1 MSNTV
6 QMGTREARIQRFFDA
21 ATTGAALATLPVIVG
36 LALDLPSGLDDA
48 LWTVNWL
55 LWGVFA
61 AELVVMLTV
70 SRDRKGW
77 LREHSATPAIVAIT
91 SPALVGLEAFRLVR
105 LLRGKSTGRVI
116 RSLTSQSGLRNLA
129 MFTLLL
135 VGLCGFVFARIE
147 PDVGPWEGLYWAV
160 TTATTVGYG
169 DVVPTTDEGR
179 ALAVFLMIVGA
190 AFLAVLTGAAA
201 ERYVSQWRDR
211 HGGGDLG
218 EGSTPARDD
227 AVLAKLDELGLRL
240 TALEQAVRQNRG

>member
-1 MSNTV
+1 MD
-6 QMGTREARIQRFFDA
+6 TREARLQRFFDA
-21 ATTGAALATLPVIVG
+21 ATAAAALATLPVIVA

-61 AELVVMLTV
+61 AELVVMLAV
-70 SRDRKGW
+70 SQNRLAW
-77 LREHSATPAIVAIT
+77 LRRHPVTPAIVAVT

-105 LLRGKSTGRVI
+105 LLRGRSTGRVI
-116 RSLTSQSGLRNLA
+116 RTLTSQDGLRNLA

-147 PDVGPWEGLYWAV
+147 SDVGPGEGLYWAV

-179 ALAVFLMIVGA
+179 VLAVFLMIVGA
-190 AFLAVLTGAAA
+190 AFLAVLTGADP
-201 ERYVSQWRDR
+201 SP
-211 HGGGDLG
+211 
-218 EGSTPARDD
+218 GSTPPWRSRHWD
-227 AVLAKLDELGLRL
+227 
-240 TALEQAVRQNRG
+240 T